1 MTELSQMDLFAG
13 NKPSTLKLRRPL
25 VVFDIESTGVDYVK
39 DRIIDMCLIR
49 LNVDG
54 TRDTVNYRL
63 NPTIPIPVESSM
75 VHGIYDEDVVTAP
88 TFKEKAQEIYDF
100 MEPCDLAG
108 FNSNKFDVP
117 LLLEEFIRCDC
128 NLILDT
134 RALVDVHRIFTH
146 FEKRTL
152 EAAYKFYC
160 NKPLENAHS
169 AEADTEAT
177 LEVLLAQLGRYDELK
192 DADIRALHDISNEER
207 IIDSGRRFV
216 YMNDRPVFN
225 FGKYKGRLVEDV
237 LRTDPGYYNWMLD
250 GDFAM
255 HTKQKLK
262 DMREQFRKK

>member
-1 MTELSQMDLFAG
+1 MSELSQMDLFNA
-13 NKPSTLKLRRPL
+13 KKTTLQLRRPL
-25 VVFDIESTGVDYVK
+25 AVFDIESTGVDYVK
-39 DRIIDMCLIR
+39 DRIIDLCIVR

-54 TRDTVNYRL
+54 TRDVKNFRL
-63 NPTIPIPVESSM
+63 NPGMAIPAEASM
-75 VHGIYDEDVVTAP
+75 IHGIYDEDVVTAP
-88 TFKEKAQEIYDF
+88 TFKEKAQEIFDYLD
-100 MEPCDLAG
+100 PCDLAG

-117 LLLEEFIRCDC
+117 LLLEEFIRCDY

-160 NKPLENAHS
+160 NKSLENAHN
-169 AEADTEAT
+169 AEADTVAT
-177 LEVLLAQLGRYDELK
+177 LDVLLAQLDRYEELK
-192 DADIRALHDISNEER
+192 DADVRALHDISNEER

-216 YMNDRPVFN
+216 YLNDKPVFN
-225 FGKYKGRLVEDV
+225 FGKYKGRPVEDV
-237 LRTDPGYYNWMLD
+237 LRSDPGYYNWMLD

>member
-1 MTELSQMDLFAG
+1 MSDLSQMDLFAAD
-13 NKPSTLKLRRPL
+13 KKVSLQLRRPL
-25 VVFDIESTGVDYVK
+25 AVFDIESTGIDYVK
-39 DRIIDMCLIR
+39 DRIIDLCIVR
-49 LNVDG
+49 LNIDG
-54 TRDTVNYRL
+54 TREVKNFRL
-63 NPTIPIPVESSM
+63 NPGIPIPAEASM
-75 VHGIYDEDVVTAP
+75 IHGIYDEDVVTAP
-88 TFKEKAQEIYDF
+88 TFKEKAQEIFDYLD
-100 MEPCDLAG
+100 PCDLAG

-160 NKPLENAHS
+160 NKNLDNAHN
-169 AEADTEAT
+169 AEADTVAT
-177 LEVLLAQLGRYDELK
+177 LEVLLAQVERYDELK
-192 DADIRALHDISNEER
+192 GADIRALHDVSNEER

-225 FGKYKGRLVEDV
+225 FGKYKGRFVEDV